1 MVPSDHVS
9 TDSEFYFRKGKMLI
23 LCIGCFLF
31 VSLTLPAILL
41 STKSGIAGILFQAV
55 WVTANL
61 LFFGTGFIWTLRA
74 LISPQKPGLI
84 ISEYGIT
91 DYASAFSAGF
101 IPWSSIESITVGPVV
116 TITIKNV
123 KTNLRHLP
131 PVRRWFQSTNVACFG
146 GVMFSTTLLNT
157 DIGTLEAAIKT
168 GYERWSA
175 ASSDA

>member
-1 MVPSDHVS
+1 MVPSDQAS
-9 TDSEFYFRKGKMLI
+9 MDSEFYFRKGKMLI

-31 VSLTLPAILL
+31 VAMTPLAILL

-74 LISPQKPGLI
+74 LISPKRPALI
-84 ISEYGIT
+84 ISDYGVT
-91 DYASAFSAGF
+91 DNASAFSAGF
-101 IPWSSIESITVGPVV
+101 IPWNAIHSITVGPVV

-123 KTNLRHLP
+123 KTSLRHLP
-131 PVRRWFQSTNVACFG
+131 PVRRWFQTTNVACFG
-146 GVMFSTTLLNT
+146 GVMFATALLST
-157 DIGTLEAAIKT
+157 DIGSLEAAFKT

>member
-1 MVPSDHVS
+1 MVPSDQAS
-9 TDSEFYFRKGKMLI
+9 MDSEFYFRKGKMLI

-31 VSLTLPAILL
+31 VAMTPLAILL

-74 LISPQKPGLI
+74 LISPKRPALI
-84 ISEYGIT
+84 ISDYGVT
-91 DYASAFSAGF
+91 DNASAFSAGF
-101 IPWSSIESITVGPVV
+101 IPWNAIHSITVGPVV

-123 KTNLRHLP
+123 KTSLRHLP
-131 PVRRWFQSTNVACFG
+131 PVRRWFQTTNVACFG
-146 GVMFSTTLLNT
+146 GVMFATALLST
-157 DIGTLEAAIKT
+157 DIGALEAAFKT

>member
-1 MVPSDHVS
+1 MAPSDQAS
-9 TDSEFYFRKGKMLI
+9 MGSEFHFRKGKMLI

-74 LISPQKPGLI
+74 LISPNKPGLI

-101 IPWSSIESITVGPVV
+101 IPWSSIESIIVGPVV

-123 KTNLRHLP
+123 KTSLRHLP
-131 PVRRWFQSTNVACFG
+131 PVRRWFQTTNVACFG

-157 DIGTLEAAIKT
+157 DIGTLEAAIKK

-175 ASSDA
+175 GSSGD

>member
-1 MVPSDHVS
+1 MVPSDQAS
-9 TDSEFYFRKGKMLI
+9 MGSEFYFRKGKMLI

-55 WVTANL
+55 WVIANL

-84 ISEYGIT
+84 ISERGIT

-116 TITIKNV
+116 TMTIKDL

-157 DIGTLEAAIKT
+157 DIAALEAAFKI

>member
-1 MVPSDHVS
+1 MVPSRQAS

-41 STKSGIAGILFQAV
+41 SAKSGIAGILFQAV

-101 IPWSSIESITVGPVV
+101 IPWSSIESIIVGPVV
-116 TITIKNV
+116 SITIKNV
-123 KTNLRHLP
+123 KTSLRHLP
-131 PVRRWFQSTNVACFG
+131 PVRRWFQSPNVAIFG
-146 GVMFSTTLLNT
+146 GVMFSATLLNAT
-157 DIGTLEAAIKT
+157 ISELETAFAD
-168 GYERWSA
+168 GYERYSA
-175 ASSDA
+175 GASGD

>member
-1 MVPSDHVS
+1 MVPSDQAS
-9 TDSEFYFRKGKMLI
+9 MDSEFYFRKGKMLI

-31 VSLTLPAILL
+31 VAMTPLAILL

-74 LISPQKPGLI
+74 LISPKRPALI
-84 ISEYGIT
+84 ISDYGVT
-91 DYASAFSAGF
+91 DNASAFSAGF
-101 IPWSSIESITVGPVV
+101 IPWNAIHSITVGPVV
-116 TITIKNV
+116 TINIKDF
-123 KTNLRHLP
+123 KTSLRHHP
-131 PVRRWFQSTNVACFG
+131 PVRRWFQTTNVACFG
-146 GVMFSTTLLNT
+146 GVMFSTALLST
-157 DIGTLEAAIKT
+157 DIGSLEAAFKT

>member
-1 MVPSDHVS
+1 M
-9 TDSEFYFRKGKMLI
+9 DSEFYFRKGKMLI

-31 VSLTLPAILL
+31 VAMTPLAILL

-74 LISPQKPGLI
+74 LISPKRPALI

-101 IPWSSIESITVGPVV
+101 IPWNAIHSITVGPVV

-123 KTNLRHLP
+123 KTSLRHLP
-131 PVRRWFQSTNVACFG
+131 PVRRWFQSTNVACFR
-146 GVMFSTTLLNT
+146 GVMFSTTLLST
-157 DIGTLEAAIKT
+157 DIGALEAAFKT
-168 GYERWSA
+168 GYERWSV

>member
-1 MVPSDHVS
+1 
-9 TDSEFYFRKGKMLI
+9 MLI

-31 VSLTLPAILL
+31 VFLTLPAILL
-41 STKSGIAGILFQAV
+41 SAKSGIAGILFQAA

-74 LISPQKPGLI
+74 LISPKRPGLI

-101 IPWSSIESITVGPVV
+101 IPWSSIESIIVGPVV

-123 KTNLRHLP
+123 KTSLRHLP
-131 PVRRWFQSTNVACFG
+131 PVRRWFQSKNVACFG

-157 DIGTLEAAIKT
+157 DIAALEAALKI

>member
-1 MVPSDHVS
+1 MVPSDQIS

-31 VSLTLPAILL
+31 VALTPIVILL
-41 STKSGIAGILFQAV
+41 STKSGIVGILFQAI

-74 LISPQKPGLI
+74 LLSPKKPALV
-84 ISEYGIT
+84 ISENGMT
-91 DYASAFSAGF
+91 DHASAFSAGF
-101 IPWSSIESITVGPVV
+101 IPWSAIHSITVGPVV
-116 TITIKNV
+116 TITLKDF
-123 KTNLRHLP
+123 KTSLRHLP
-131 PVRRWFQSTNVACFG
+131 RVRRWFQSTNVACFG

-157 DIGTLEAAIKT
+157 DIGTLEAAFKT

>member
-1 MVPSDHVS
+1 MVPSDQIS
-9 TDSEFYFRKGKMLI
+9 TDSEFYFRKGKMLL

-31 VSLTLPAILL
+31 VALTPIAILL
-41 STKSGIAGILFQAV
+41 STKSGIVGILFQAI

-74 LISPQKPGLI
+74 LLSPKKPALV
-84 ISEYGIT
+84 ISENGIT
-91 DYASAFSAGF
+91 DHASAFSAGF
-101 IPWSSIESITVGPVV
+101 IPWNAIHSITVGPVV
-116 TITIKNV
+116 TITIKDF
-123 KTNLRHLP
+123 KTSLRHLA
-131 PVRRWFQSTNVACFG
+131 PVKRWFQTTNVACFG

-157 DIGTLEAAIKT
+157 DIGTLEAAFKT

>member
-1 MVPSDHVS
+1 MVPSDQAS
-9 TDSEFYFRKGKMLI
+9 MDSEFYFRKGKMLI

-31 VSLTLPAILL
+31 VAMTPLAILL

-74 LISPQKPGLI
+74 LISPKRPALI
-84 ISEYGIT
+84 ISDYGVT
-91 DYASAFSAGF
+91 DNASAFSAGF
-101 IPWSSIESITVGPVV
+101 IPWNAIHSITVGPVV

-123 KTNLRHLP
+123 KTSLRHLP
-131 PVRRWFQSTNVACFG
+131 PVRRWFQTTNVACFG
-146 GVMFSTTLLNT
+146 GVMFSTALLST
-157 DIGTLEAAIKT
+157 DIGSLEAAFKT

>member
-1 MVPSDHVS
+1 MVPSDQVS

-31 VSLTLPAILL
+31 VSLTIPAILL
-41 STKSGIAGILFQAV
+41 STKSGIAGILFQTA
-55 WVTANL
+55 WVTANV
-61 LFFGTGFIWTLRA
+61 LFFGTGFNWTLRA
-74 LISPQKPGLI
+74 LISPKRPGLI

-91 DYASAFSAGF
+91 DYASVFSVGF
-101 IPWSSIESITVGPVV
+101 IPWGSIKSIIVGPVV
-116 TITIKNV
+116 TITIKDF

-157 DIGTLEAAIKT
+157 DIGTLEAAIMT
-168 GYERWSA
+168 GYERWSTS
-175 ASSDA
+175 SSDA

>member
-1 MVPSDHVS
+1 MVPSDQAS
-9 TDSEFYFRKGKMLI
+9 MDSEFYFRKGKMLI
-23 LCIGCFLF
+23 LCIGCFVF
-31 VSLTLPAILL
+31 VSSTLPAILL

-74 LISPQKPGLI
+74 LISPKRPALI
-84 ISEYGIT
+84 ISDYGVT
-91 DYASAFSAGF
+91 DNASAFSAGF
-101 IPWSSIESITVGPVV
+101 IPWNAIHSITVGPVV

-123 KTNLRHLP
+123 KTSLRHLP
-131 PVRRWFQSTNVACFG
+131 PVRRWFQTTNVACFG

-157 DIGTLEAAIKT
+157 DIGALEAAFKT

>member
-1 MVPSDHVS
+1 MVPSDQAS

-23 LCIGCFLF
+23 LCIGCFVF
-31 VSLTLPAILL
+31 VSLTVPAILL
-41 STKSGIAGILFQAV
+41 SAKSGVAGILFQAV

-74 LISPQKPGLI
+74 LISPKKPGLI
-84 ISEYGIT
+84 IPERGIT
-91 DYASAFSAGF
+91 DDASAFSAGF
-101 IPWSSIESITVGPVV
+101 IPWCSIESIIVGPVV

-123 KTNLRHLP
+123 KTSLGHLP
-131 PVRRWFQSTNVACFG
+131 PVRRWLQSTNVAWFG

-168 GYERWSA
+168 GYERWST

>member
-1 MVPSDHVS
+1 MVPSDQAS
-9 TDSEFYFRKGKMLI
+9 MGSEFYFRKGKMLI

-55 WVTANL
+55 WVIANL

-74 LISPQKPGLI
+74 LISPKKPGLI
-84 ISEYGIT
+84 ISERGIT

-116 TITIKNV
+116 TMTIKDL

-157 DIGTLEAAIKT
+157 DIAALEAAFKV

>member
-1 MVPSDHVS
+1 MVPSDQAS
-9 TDSEFYFRKGKMLI
+9 MDSEFYFRKGKMLI

-31 VSLTLPAILL
+31 VAMTPLAILL

-74 LISPQKPGLI
+74 LISPKRPALI

-101 IPWSSIESITVGPVV
+101 IPWNAIHSITVGPVV

-123 KTNLRHLP
+123 KTSLRHLP
-131 PVRRWFQSTNVACFG
+131 PVRRWLQSTNVACFG
-146 GVMFSTTLLNT
+146 GVIFSTTLLST
-157 DIGTLEAAIKT
+157 DIGALEAAFKT
-168 GYERWSA
+168 GYERWSV